1 MTALNGRISLLIIRN
16 RNQRVWKKKVYVEFE
31 LTRFRC
37 LKLWQKLS
45 GLETLILYLLIP
57 EARGAL

>member
-31 LTRFRC
+31 LTRFRY